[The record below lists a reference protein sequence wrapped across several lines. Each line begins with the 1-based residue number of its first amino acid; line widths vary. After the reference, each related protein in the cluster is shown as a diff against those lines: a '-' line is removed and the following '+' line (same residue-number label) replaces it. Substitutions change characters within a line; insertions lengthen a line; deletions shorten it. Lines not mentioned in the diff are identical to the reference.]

1 MAMQMREERPGHRS
15 SGSDG
20 NPDYGETQCL
30 PMWDKGSTD
39 TMAHCPVLLLWK
51 MEWREMAGV
60 RPAAGSVLRKLY
72 SRRGPLICVEQATF
86 VLYLHSCGIGWNE
99 LWTVLNYFGLQRGWW
114 GGGPRCK
121 WNPRSLEPQKP
132 EFVSVLSWKRQGV
145 SANMESQGESVPGLS
160 KGIKASWRE
169 KEDRIQSRALQVFTL
184 TLCLLLC
191 KTIEADGIE
200 CMQFTQLWLIPQ
212 RESCSDKH
220 KEEIEPISWD

>member
-1 MAMQMREERPGHRS
+1 MAMQMREERPGHSS

-20 NPDYGETQCL
+20 NPDDGETQCL

-72 SRRGPLICVEQATF
+72 SRGGPLICVEQATF
-86 VLYLHSCGIGWNE
+86 VLYLHSCRIGWNE

-132 EFVSVLSWKRQGV
+132 EFVSVFSWKRSLCQHGKPGWECAWPQQGH
-145 SANMESQGESVPGLS
+145 QGQLEREGRKDPEQSFTGVHTNTVPSFMHDNWGC
-160 KGIKASWRE
+160 WNR
-169 KEDRIQSRALQVFTL
+169 
-184 TLCLLLC
+184 
-191 KTIEADGIE
+191 
-200 CMQFTQLWLIPQ
+200 
-212 RESCSDKH
+212 KH
-220 KEEIEPISWD
+220 AV